1 MIPDP
6 EEEWWWGCRVGFWA
20 FQAKGVESVDCPL
33 FQEESTDGIE
43 VPQHHQA
50 LLWRA
55 VLLLEESLCASMHKQ
70 ALGQQLAVGD
80 EVGDRITYN
89 RKVTLKTKGRGSAGV
104 KCPISTSLTV

>member
-6 EEEWWWGCRVGFWA
+6 EEEWWWVGFWG
-20 FQAKGVESVDCPL
+20 FQAKGVESSDCPP
-33 FQEESTDGIE
+33 FQEESTNDIE
-43 VPQHHQA
+43 MRQLHQA

-70 ALGQQLAVGD
+70 TLGQQLAVGD

-89 RKVTLKTKGRGSAGV
+89 RKASLKTRGRGSAGV
-104 KCPISTSLTV
+104 KRLISMSLTV